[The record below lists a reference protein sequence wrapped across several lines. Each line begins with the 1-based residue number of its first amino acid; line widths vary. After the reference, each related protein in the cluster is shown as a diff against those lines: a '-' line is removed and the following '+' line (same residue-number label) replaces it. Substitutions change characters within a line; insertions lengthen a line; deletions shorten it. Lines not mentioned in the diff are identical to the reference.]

1 MATKNYGLGINW
13 APQSDFGVK
22 QNKLTNQNTN
32 AVNTTN
38 TTATTP
44 VTKTPVMDFSQYKFG
59 SDATPIASQDKN
71 YFDMRNLGIA
81 AQLSKWGIT
90 TQEGVMSAL
99 KDLPWFAKASD
110 ADKQNT
116 INNIF
121 SYISSGRAAD
131 PVYQNI
137 ADKYNMFAATNP
149 SVANKFTAVANDY
162 GQISDSQN
170 QVLDFFRNYESA
182 MNPYLNNYID
192 ANSRISQDILWQ
204 LNTNKDT
211 FMSQYWPEWEQRK
224 RMQDYYNS
232 IADVL
237 ASEQSAT
244 ANEIDAQAR
253 QAGASLWATRA
264 ARNKALGTNLK
275 LATDYKAK
283 EVADYDNLYKTV
295 NAYLSEFTKLY
306 WWTQDAYVK
315 DTYAKLLEFK
325 NGLASALTNAQ
336 AQFEQLK
343 VQEAL
348 QQAAKTGISLRR

>member
-1 MATKNYGLGINW
+1 
-13 APQSDFGVK
+13 
-22 QNKLTNQNTN
+22 
-32 AVNTTN
+32 
-38 TTATTP
+38 
-44 VTKTPVMDFSQYKFG
+44 
-59 SDATPIASQDKN
+59 
-71 YFDMRNLGIA
+71 
-81 AQLSKWGIT
+81 
-90 TQEGVMSAL
+90 
-99 KDLPWFAKASD
+99 
-110 ADKQNT
+110 
-116 INNIF
+116 
-121 SYISSGRAAD
+121 
-131 PVYQNI
+131 
-137 ADKYNMFAATNP
+137 
-149 SVANKFTAVANDY
+149 
-162 GQISDSQN
+162 
-170 QVLDFFRNYESA
+170 

-192 ANSRISQDILWQ
+192 TNSRISQDILWQ

-211 FMSQYWPEWEQRK
+211 FMSQYWPEGEQRK

-253 QAGASLWATRA
+253 QSWASLWATRA
-264 ARNKALGTNLK
+264 ARNKALSTNLK

-295 NAYLSEFTKLY
+295 NAYLSEFTKVY

-343 VQEAL
+343 VQDAL
-348 QQAAKTGISLRR
+348 QQAAKTGISLKR

>member
-1 MATKNYGLGINW
+1 MATKNYGLGING
-13 APQSDFGVK
+13 APQSDFGVN
-22 QNKLTNQNTN
+22 QNKQVNQN
-32 AVNTTN
+32 VNTVNAN
-38 TTATTP
+38 TAQQP
-44 VTKTPVMDFSQYKFG
+44 VNAPVMDFSQYKFWA
-59 SDATPIASQDKN
+59 DATPIASQDKN

-81 AQLSKWGIT
+81 SQLSKWGIT
-90 TQEGVMSAL
+90 TQEGVMNAI
-99 KDLPWFAKASD
+99 KDLPWFVGASD
-110 ADKQNT
+110 TDKQNT

-121 SYISSGRAAD
+121 SYISNGRAAD

-170 QVLDFFRNYESA
+170 QVLDFFKNYESA

-192 ANSRISQDILWQ
+192 ANSKISADVLGQ
-204 LNTNKDT
+204 LNSNKDT
-211 FMSQYWPEWEQRK
+211 FMSQYGQDGEQRK

-253 QAGASLWATRA
+253 QSGASLGATRT

-283 EVADYDNLYKTV
+283 EVADYDNLYKTI
-295 NAYLSEFTKLY
+295 NTYLSEFTKAY
-306 WWTQDAYVK
+306 GGAQDAYTK

-325 NGLASALTNAQ
+325 NGLAGALTNAQ

-343 VQEAL
+343 VQDAL
-348 QQAAKTGISLRR
+348 QQAAKTGISLRK